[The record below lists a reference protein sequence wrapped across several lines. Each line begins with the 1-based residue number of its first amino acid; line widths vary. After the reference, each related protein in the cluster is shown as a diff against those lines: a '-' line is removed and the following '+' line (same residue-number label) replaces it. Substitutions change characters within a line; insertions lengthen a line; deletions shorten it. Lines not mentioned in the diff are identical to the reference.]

1 LVFLFDLSVG
11 YDKTREITKENNM
24 GLDQYAHLRNRKINW
39 KKYYSDDE
47 KESQEEHKDVF
58 VWRKHARLQTFMNKV
73 FEEQNQEQLNKQRE
87 QEKDKEFNPMDMSH
101 LGFNAGDEVYIT
113 EDVVKDLE
121 EEIKSNYH
129 NSFCADGFFWGQQFQ
144 EESVKEYKSQDLKFL
159 KFCKEAIKDGKTV
172 VYTCS
177 W

>member
-1 LVFLFDLSVG
+1 
-11 YDKTREITKENNM
+11 M

-47 KESQEEHKDVF
+47 KESQAERKDVF
-58 VWRKHARLQTFMNKV
+58 VWRKHARLQTFMNKM
-73 FEEQNQEQLNKQRE
+73 FEKQNQEQLKKQRE
-87 QEKDKEFNPMDMSH
+87 QENDKDFNPFDMSH
-101 LGFNAGDEVYIT
+101 LGINCYDEVYIT
-113 EDVVKDLE
+113 KDVVKDLE

-129 NSFCADGFFWGQQFQ
+129 HSFCADGFFWGQQFQ

>member
-1 LVFLFDLSVG
+1 MG

-47 KESQEEHKDVF
+47 KESQTEQKDVF

-73 FEEQNQEQLNKQRE
+73 FEEQNAEQLKKQRE

-121 EEIKSNYH
+121 EEVKCDYP

>member
-1 LVFLFDLSVG
+1 VKVPDAFAGKKLLVFLFDFGMG
-11 YDKTREITKENNM
+11 YDKTRKITKENNM

-47 KESQEEHKDVF
+47 KESQTEQKDVF
-58 VWRKHARLQTFMNKV
+58 VWRKHARLQTFMNK
-73 FEEQNQEQLNKQRE
+73 QRE
-87 QEKDKEFNPMDMSH
+87 EEKDKEFNPMDMSH
-101 LGFNAGDEVYIT
+101 LGMNGYDEVYIT

-121 EEIKSNYH
+121 EEIKSNYPH
-129 NSFCADGFFWGQQFQ
+129 SFCADGFFWGQQFQ
-144 EESVKEYKSQDLKFL
+144 EEAVKEYKSQDLKFL

>member
-1 LVFLFDLSVG
+1 MLDICPI
-11 YDKTREITKENNM
+11 YDKSKTTRSENM

-47 KESQEEHKDVF
+47 KESQEEQKDVF
-58 VWRKHARLQTFMNKV
+58 VWRKHARLQTFMNKM
-73 FEEQNQEQLNKQRE
+73 FEKQNAEQLLKKR
-87 QEKDKEFNPMDMSH
+87 KDKDFNPFDMDH
-101 LGFNAGDEVYIT
+101 LGMNGDDEVYIT
-113 EDVVKDLE
+113 REVVKDLE

-144 EESVKEYKSQDLKFL
+144 EESVKEYKEQDKKFV
-159 KFCKEAIKDGKTV
+159 KWCEEQIENKKVPI
-172 VYTCS
+172 YTCS

>member
-1 LVFLFDLSVG
+1 MIRQG
-11 YDKTREITKENNM
+11 RKITKEKCM
-24 GLDQYAHLRNRKINW
+24 GLDQYAHLRNRKIDW
-39 KKYYSDDE
+39 EKYYSDDE
-47 KESQEEHKDVF
+47 EESQAEQKDVF
-58 VWRKHARLQTFMNKV
+58 VWRKHARLQTFMNRM
-73 FEEQNQEQLNKQRE
+73 FEVQNQEQLKKQRE

-121 EEIKSNYH
+121 EEVKSNYH
-129 NSFCADGFFWGQQFQ
+129 RSFCSDGFFWGQQFQ